1 MKKALLSLLILATI
15 SYKAQAFTE
24 GFESFAPTWTF
35 INNGSTNPNE
45 QWGFWGNYF
54 SILPHSGNTMAGIQ
68 YSSSVAHNDYMIS
81 PKFTVISGVSDKLS
95 FYAINQSDSFP
106 EKVDVLLSETTPTA
120 TAFTATI
127 ASNVTPNVGVWTK
140 YTYDLTPYVG
150 KEVYIAFHS
159 TTFFQWFI
167 GIDDF
172 EVYGSNLAVSQ
183 AEKNSVKVFPNPF
196 TDVVKVS
203 DVTQVKSIVVTDNS
217 GRKLHEFSPNQ
228 EINLASLKSGLY
240 MITVNK
246 KDGTSVTF
254 KQIKK

>member
-1 MKKALLSLLILATI
+1 MKKILLSLLILATI
-15 SYKAQAFTE
+15 SFKAQAFTE
-24 GFESFAPTWTF
+24 GFETFAPTWTF

-45 QWGFWGNYF
+45 QWGFWSSYF
-54 SILPHSGNTMAGIQ
+54 SILPHTGNTMAGIQ

-81 PKFTVISGVSDKLS
+81 PKFTVTLGVSDKLS
-95 FYAINQSDSFP
+95 FYAINLSDSFP
-106 EKVDVLLSETTPTA
+106 ESVDVLLSETTPTA
-120 TAFTATI
+120 SAFTATI
-127 ASNVTPNVGVWTK
+127 ASNVTPNIDVWTK

-159 TTFFQWFI
+159 TTFYQWFI

-172 EVYGSNLAVSQ
+172 EVYSTNLATSQ
-183 AEKNSVKVFPNPF
+183 AEKNNVKVYPNPF

-203 DVTQVKSIVVTDNS
+203 DVAQVKSIVVTDNS
-217 GRKLHEFSPNQ
+217 GRKINEYLPNQ
-228 EINLASLKSGLY
+228 EINLASLKPGLY
-240 MITVNK
+240 LITVNK